1 MDKFIYVALGVGVL
15 LIAAVDQS
23 NDAGQATSPV
33 EIAVTD
39 GAQSPSSAIG
49 ESGSSS
55 YTETAAPGTLS
66 ALQPVNPIPRAD
78 ALGGKVIDDRY
89 QPDG

>member
-23 NDAGQATSPV
+23 NNAGQATSPTV
-33 EIAVTD
+33 VAVTD
-39 GAQSPSSAIG
+39 TAQSASSAIG
-49 ESGSSS
+49 EASSLS
-55 YTETAAPGTLS
+55 YTETAPPDTLS
-66 ALQPVNPIPRAD
+66 AFQPVNPIPRAD
-78 ALGGKVIDDRY
+78 ALGGKIIDDRF

>member
-23 NDAGQATSPV
+23 KDTGQATSPIS
-33 EIAVTD
+33 IAD
-39 GAQSPSSAIG
+39 SDRPQSPSSAIG
-49 ESGSSS
+49 ESNSPSH
-55 YTETAAPGTLS
+55 TETTPPDTLS

-78 ALGGKVIDDRY
+78 ALGGKVIDNRF